1 MSDLTQAFEE
11 ALALHHQGRLR
22 DAFERY
28 AKILD
33 AHPDSAPAL
42 HYSGVVLLQSGE
54 PSRAVDLIRRAIAID
69 NAPAEPWNHL
79 GLALDAVERREAA
92 VNAFK
97 EAARRAPTQ
106 AEIWSNLA
114 GTELALARL
123 DDAEASAKKAV
134 EVDPQHAAGWF
145 NLALVLEAQGRIL
158 AALDAA
164 SRAAAVRP
172 DEIAHAGLV
181 AQLQEGLGQFAAA
194 RKTLEGAIARRPT
207 TSALHSQ
214 LARVHELA
222 GDFTAAAASL
232 ENALR
237 LAPDDGPALSQ
248 LLFVRKQLADWRRLP
263 DLRARFRKGVLAGRA
278 WMTPFLLLSDP
289 STRAEQRVAAVHWSA
304 QFETSA
310 SPGAPRSIGE
320 GRLRIGYLSSD
331 YYDHPTVALIAG
343 AIEAHDRGRV
353 EVVGYSTGHN
363 DGSPSR
369 ARIEKAFDRFV
380 DAAHWSPDQIA
391 ARIRADAIDI
401 LIDLKGHTAGAP
413 TSVLARRPA
422 PIQAH
427 YLGYPGTLGA
437 MFIDYLIGDSVVT
450 PLPHAA
456 DYAEA
461 LVLLPGSY
469 QANDRS
475 RTAATAPSRREL
487 GLPEDAVVL
496 CCFNNTY
503 KLNPAVLDA
512 WSRILTA
519 RSDAVL
525 WLLAKSATDPAI
537 DNLRREIADRGVDA
551 SRLVF
556 AAHRPRADYLAL
568 YTHADLFVD
577 TWPYNAHTTASD
589 ALWMGCPVVTWLGE
603 TFAGRVGA
611 SLLTAVGLPELV
623 ASDVD
628 RYVESV
634 LALAGDATK
643 RAALRDYLLGPGRS
657 SPLFD
662 AARTARA
669 LESAYGSMAADFRQ
683 GVRRAI
689 VVPA

>member
-1 MSDLTQAFEE
+1 
-11 ALALHHQGRLR
+11 
-22 DAFERY
+22 
-28 AKILD
+28 
-33 AHPDSAPAL
+33 
-42 HYSGVVLLQSGE
+42 
-54 PSRAVDLIRRAIAID
+54 
-69 NAPAEPWNHL
+69 
-79 GLALDAVERREAA
+79 
-92 VNAFK
+92 
-97 EAARRAPTQ
+97 
-106 AEIWSNLA
+106 
-114 GTELALARL
+114 
-123 DDAEASAKKAV
+123 
-134 EVDPQHAAGWF
+134 
-145 NLALVLEAQGRIL
+145 VLEAQGRIL

-237 LAPDDGPALSQ
+237 LARTTAGALAAPVRTQATRRLAPLARSARALSQ
-248 LLFVRKQLADWRRLP
+248 G
-263 DLRARFRKGVLAGRA
+263 RARRPRVDDAVFAVERSVDARRA
-278 WMTPFLLLSDP
+278 ARRRRPLE
-289 STRAEQRVAAVHWSA
+289 RAIRDERFA
-304 QFETSA
+304 
-310 SPGAPRSIGE
+310 GAPRSIGE

-475 RTAATAPSRREL
+475 RTAATAPSRANW
-487 GLPEDAVVL
+487 G
-496 CCFNNTY
+496 Y
-503 KLNPAVLDA
+503 
-512 WSRILTA
+512 
-519 RSDAVL
+519 
-525 WLLAKSATDPAI
+525 
-537 DNLRREIADRGVDA
+537 RR
-551 SRLVF
+551 
-556 AAHRPRADYLAL
+556 
-568 YTHADLFVD
+568 T
-577 TWPYNAHTTASD
+577 
-589 ALWMGCPVVTWLGE
+589 
-603 TFAGRVGA
+603 
-611 SLLTAVGLPELV
+611 
-623 ASDVD
+623 
-628 RYVESV
+628 
-634 LALAGDATK
+634 
-643 RAALRDYLLGPGRS
+643 RS
-657 SPLFD
+657 SS
-662 AARTARA
+662 AASTTRT
-669 LESAYGSMAADFRQ
+669 S
-683 GVRRAI
+683 
-689 VVPA
+689 